1 MARGRRLLRLLS
13 FPKLCP
19 DQTHVAAQ
27 HEESQAVEFGIL
39 DTLANNVVEHR
50 KRGQTFAHVH
60 PTQPASP
67 QVRRATRA
75 ATQLEM

>member
-13 FPKLCP
+13 FRTLCP
-19 DQTHVAAQ
+19 NQTHVVAQ

-60 PTQPASP
+60 PDEPASP
-67 QVRRATRA
+67 QARARRAE
-75 ATQLEM
+75 TQLEM